1 MTWLFSVFS
10 FQYCGGMLDR
20 MNAAFSWFVG
30 TDMSK
35 EKSESVS
42 LFFGLVVVNKIFFA
56 CDGIGDCMVLVMIML
71 RRLLVGLS
79 SFCFCSFSVSFS
91 VFRLSRPKHLP
102 PEGGVL

>member
-1 MTWLFSVFS
+1 LS
-10 FQYCGGMLDR
+10 L
-20 MNAAFSWFVG
+20 FVG

-35 EKSESVS
+35 EKRESVS
-42 LFFGLVVVNKIFFA
+42 SFFGLVVVNRMFFA

-91 VFRLSRPKHLP
+91 VFRFKSTKTFAARRWRSLTA
-102 PEGGVL
+102 